1 MRKLAI
7 LLALSAP
14 AGSAALAADTP
25 APTKIE
31 AVTVFPSGAEVTRTL
46 KVKLGAGEHTLL
58 VDGIAGEAILSSF
71 RIEVPAGDKLEIG
84 SVDARHINLSSTD
97 PAVAQTARK
106 RVEDQMQGLRDAR
119 EVQDAAIKAAE
130 GQEAF
135 LDNLA
140 KLPQAQNTGNA
151 AVPPGQWREL
161 FGVIGSS
168 RTEALKAIQDAKLKQ
183 RDIDQHP
190 RRPAERAGRRGQQ
203 QREAHAN
210 PHLRQRRRAARNH
223 PRSALRG

>member
-1 MRKLAI
+1 MRRLAI
-7 LLALSAP
+7 LLAVSLP

-46 KVKLGAGEHTLL
+46 KVKLGAGEQTLL
-58 VDGIAGEAILSSF
+58 VDGIAGEAILPSI
-71 RIEVPAGDKLEIG
+71 RIEVPAGEKLEIG

-106 RVEDQMQGLRDAR
+106 RIEDQMQALRDAR
-119 EVQDAAIKAAE
+119 DAQDAAIKAAE

-140 KLPQAQNTGNA
+140 KLPQAQNTGNV
-151 AVPPGQWREL
+151 AVPPGQWHEL
-161 FGVIGSS
+161 FGVIGTS
-168 RTEALKAIQDAKLKQ
+168 RAEALKAI
-183 RDIDQHP
+183 RTP
-190 RRPAERAGRRGQQ
+190 SSS
-203 QREAHAN
+203 
-210 PHLRQRRRAARNH
+210 
-223 PRSALRG
+223 SAT